1 MVVDNAAWVSACY
14 WGVLGRAP
22 DAEGFRF
29 WVAKLDEGLSNAQL
43 VRLFLNGAERLQAQ
57 PADESASAFI
67 DGCYGDL
74 LGRSADAGG
83 KAFWLGRLE
92 TLGSTHQDARAAV
105 IVEMIDYLCR
115 PDGQSA
121 DQQLFQ
127 TRLAQWEPLTP
138 GLALHEDTG
147 VSPTDGITRN
157 GQVDVTLPDGV
168 TAWSYSL
175 DGGQS
180 WTAAS
185 AGSHTLQ
192 LVAGYYQAGQ
202 LQVSYREDGGTT
214 RTLTNETPW
223 QVDNQGAALYLLST
237 HGPTTENLLRFHF
250 YIDNDVEQW
259 RSSSDGGQTWQQGE
273 GRWPAPKLEPGFYA
287 QGSIQVE
294 TTDTAGNVLVTT
306 LPRDLEVLPADF
318 TPPLLT
324 GIDQHSYYSPGAE
337 NHINLFFDSSI
348 YRGTR
353 DLYSEAYPIPVNVD
367 PAVLEKAFVL
377 DVTTGA
383 KIGFELVTTVRHL
396 TSQLDIRLASDLVEG
411 HQYSVYLPEAFVYD
425 AYNNPSDELTL
436 LGASNTFVAA

>member
-1 MVVDNAAWVSACY
+1 MVVDNAAWVNACY

-29 WVAKLDEGLSNAQL
+29 WVAKLDEGLGNAQL

-74 LGRSADAGG
+74 LGRSADADG

-105 IVEMIDYLCR
+105 IVEMIDYLTR

-147 VSPTDGITRN
+147 VSATDGITRN
-157 GQVDVTLPDGV
+157 GQVDVTLPEGV
-168 TAWSYSL
+168 KDWSYSL
-175 DGGQS
+175 DGGQN
-180 WTAAS
+180 WTLAS

-192 LVAGYYQAGQ
+192 LDAGYYQADQ
-202 LQVSYREDGGTT
+202 LQVSYLDSAGNARTLANQAQWKIDTQGAELHLFTT
-214 RTLTNETPW
+214 R
-223 QVDNQGAALYLLST
+223 
-237 HGPTTENLLRFHF
+237 GPNTENLLQFRFF
-250 YIDNDVEQW
+250 DDGDIEQW

-273 GRWPAPKLEPGFYA
+273 GRWPAPKLESGFYA
-287 QGSIQVE
+287 LGSILVE
-294 TTDTAGNVLVTT
+294 TTDTAGNVAVTA
-306 LPRDLEVLPADF
+306 LPRDLTVLPADL
-318 TPPLLT
+318 TPPQLT
-324 GIDQHSYYSPGAE
+324 GIDQQSYYNPYADNFISL
-337 NHINLFFDSSI
+337 LFDDSI

-353 DLYSEAYPIPVNVD
+353 DLYSEAYPVPVTVD
-367 PAVLEKAFVL
+367 PAVLEKAFLL
-377 DVTTGA
+377 DVTTGE
-383 KIGFELVTTVRHL
+383 KIGFEMATSVRQLTHL
-396 TSQLDIRLASDLVEG
+396 LDIRLASELEEG
-411 HQYSVYLPEAFVYD
+411 HQYSVYLPGAFVYD
-425 AYNNPSDELTL
+425 GYNNPSDELTL
-436 LGASNTFVAA
+436 LGANNTFIAA